1 MKNDMNPMRIFLVF
15 SLVFCGVFSYFAT
28 GQVVYGENFGVN
40 QDSTQL
46 YGIPKWAIHGD
57 KDLSWIKEEMLSDME
72 VKRHAISVLKRTDPY
87 ISALDTVFEMSSD
100 EIGQIS
106 FIRDINHDG
115 KPDFT
120 LYGMLPFCN
129 DRPFILIALNRDSLF
144 QEIFHHEGDFVS
156 WQESEDATRFQ
167 ILVSGCCED
176 RHGYLYDYTSAQEDS
191 LAFSVFWQS
200 NSHHPNHI
208 YPYKA
213 GIFQRDSVILL
224 PAPEPADSRKNHI
237 SYQFNWA
244 FHAGDEVQILFS
256 QTEKHTTWYYVR
268 TPVSQRNNPERFPQA
283 AFVYGWVLKSDVL
296 EL

>member
-1 MKNDMNPMRIFLVF
+1 MTTLRIFLVVSFLLCSIF
-15 SLVFCGVFSYFAT
+15 SQFSA
-28 GQVVYGENFGVN
+28 GQVVYAENFEVN
-40 QDSTQL
+40 NDSSQI
-46 YGIPKWAIHGD
+46 YGIPNWAVHGD
-57 KDLSWIKEEMLSDME
+57 KDLSWMKEEMLSNTE
-72 VKRHAISVLKRTDPY
+72 LKRHAISILKRTDPY

-106 FIRDINHDG
+106 FMRDINHDG
-115 KPDFT
+115 KP
-120 LYGMLPFCN
+120 
-129 DRPFILIALNRDSLF
+129 
-144 QEIFHHEGDFVS
+144 
-156 WQESEDATRFQ
+156 
-167 ILVSGCCED
+167 
-176 RHGYLYDYTSAQEDS
+176 
-191 LAFSVFWQS
+191 
-200 NSHHPNHI
+200 
-208 YPYKA
+208 
-213 GIFQRDSVILL
+213 DSVILL

>member
-1 MKNDMNPMRIFLVF
+1 MKNDMNPMRIFLVV

-57 KDLSWIKEEMLSDME
+57 NDLSWIKAEMTSNTEL
-72 VKRHAISVLKRTDPY
+72 KRHAISILKRTDPY

-106 FIRDINHDG
+106 FLRDINHDG
-115 KPDFT
+115 KP
-120 LYGMLPFCN
+120 
-129 DRPFILIALNRDSLF
+129 
-144 QEIFHHEGDFVS
+144 
-156 WQESEDATRFQ
+156 
-167 ILVSGCCED
+167 
-176 RHGYLYDYTSAQEDS
+176 
-191 LAFSVFWQS
+191 
-200 NSHHPNHI
+200 
-208 YPYKA
+208 
-213 GIFQRDSVILL
+213 DSVILL

-268 TPVSQRNNPERFPQA
+268 TPVSHRNNPERFPQA